1 MGTVEN
7 IFIANGKRQKVE
19 PLEFATL
26 VAGKGILGDRYH
38 LMSSN
43 ILAKG
48 KSAPLNHITFIAKEE
63 LDAFLKRHDTKLG
76 HGEFRRNLIT
86 SGIDLNALVHKEFRV
101 GTALCRG
108 VELCEP
114 CQVLSRT
121 VYNAVIPELVHRA
134 GLRAIIL
141 EDGEVK
147 LGDTIGEQ

>member
-1 MGTVEN
+1 MGIVES

-43 ILAKG
+43 MLAKG
-48 KSAPLNHITFIAKEE
+48 KSPPLNHITFIAQEE
-63 LDAFLKRHDTKLG
+63 LDIFLKRHGATLG
-76 HGEFRRNLIT
+76 YGDFRRNVVT
-86 SGIDLNALVHKEFRV
+86 SGIDLNTLAHKEFKV

-114 CQVLSRT
+114 CQVLSRK
-121 VYNAVIPELVHRA
+121 VYSAVIPDLVHRA

-141 EDGEVK
+141 EGGEVK
-147 LGDTIGEQ
+147 LGDAIGEQ